1 MKKCPYC
8 AEEIQDAAIYCRYC
22 QHDLPASAVPLP
34 SPAKP
39 QSISPSASRP
49 PADTTPCLYC
59 GTPVRNGDV
68 FCPHCGSALAAVS
81 SSVLPSASVARAKTT
96 SRDVQP
102 SASASAGR
110 LNSVLHDDYRRSD
123 WWYARGRFGGL
134 AQFGMLVFG
143 FIAVFTGDVTFVLLA
158 AGCGILALF
167 ILGGRGFIPSLAILG
182 VLLLILALS
191 R

>member
-22 QHDLPASAVPLP
+22 QHDLPAPAAPLP

-39 QSISPSASRP
+39 QAISPSESRP
-49 PADTTPCLYC
+49 SADTTLCPYC
-59 GTPVRNGDV
+59 GTPVRSGAIA
-68 FCPHCGSALAAVS
+68 CPRCGRALAAVS
-81 SSVLPSASVARAKTT
+81 TSVPPSAPVARPKAT

-102 SASASAGR
+102 SAAASGGR
-110 LNSVLHDDYRRSD
+110 LKSVLHDDYRRSD

-143 FIAVFTGDVTFVLLA
+143 FIAIFTGDVTFVLLA
-158 AGCGILALF
+158 AGCGILALLV
-167 ILGGRGFIPSLAILG
+167 LGGRGFIPSLVILG
-182 VLLLILALS
+182 VLLLILAFS